1 MSGTAALYMNEPNT
15 NFMANYDA
23 YYMQNHDQPVILDR
37 QIMFGT
43 MDTIMNHSDTL
54 RSNNVRFFIG
64 LDLQASQMA
73 QLYDSDLIK
82 NLYGSPEDIVMVNFD
97 SKFLEDYTVR
107 DMESLGIQLAATENS
122 QQLISYLWNNSQ
134 LLKMMA
140 TQFSKKHDD
149 TTMFLHRYVTLYKR
163 CNSFGVDHIEKFQ
176 SFNDLMTLFN
186 DTNPRGKVFI
196 FSESMNNENMLA
208 LLIST
213 MLKKDTTMKVQQC
226 YQFITSLMDIPID
239 SIRTEKIFLCSGLTN
254 YIESVKKFNAINSR
268 KKFGTIVYNNN
279 CATSAYAQAN
289 ISKRSMR
296 YTDTT
301 TMMIDSNNNNNNN
314 NDSNGKRAR
323 SD

>member
-23 YYMQNHDQPVILDR
+23 YYTQNHDQPIVLDR

-43 MDTIMNHSDTL
+43 TDTIMNHSDTL

-64 LDLQASQMA
+64 LDLQTSQMA
-73 QLYDSDLIK
+73 EIYNSEQIK
-82 NLYGSPEDIVMVNFD
+82 NLYGSTEDIVMVNFD
-97 SKFLEDYTVR
+97 SQFFEDYIVT
-107 DMESLGIQLAATENS
+107 DLQSLTLQLSNNENS
-122 QQLISYLWNNSQ
+122 QNLISYLWNNSQ
-134 LLKMMA
+134 LLKMIA
-140 TQFSKKHDD
+140 TQFSKKYED

-176 SFNDLMTLFN
+176 SFNDLLTLFN
-186 DTNPRGKVFI
+186 DTNSQGKVLV
-196 FSESMNNENMLA
+196 FSESMTNENMLT

-213 MLKKDTTMKVQQC
+213 MLKKDPMMKVQQC
-226 YQFITSLMDIPID
+226 YQFIISLIDTPID
-239 SIRTEKIFLCSGLTN
+239 SIRTEKIFLCSGLSN
-254 YIESVKKFNAINSR
+254 FIESVKKFNAINSR
-268 KKFGTIVYNNN
+268 KRFGTIMYNQNNNN
-279 CATSAYAQAN
+279 CGTSEYAQAN

-301 TMMIDSNNNNNNN
+301 TVSIDSNN